1 MSGAGEDRRLPP
13 RSGKVTA
20 ITVGTAALGITAI
33 EGAPDDGHFVGPG
46 PGYYTFEAVGGD
58 IAVTF
63 GAAAGLTDPCGVPAL
78 SGTSKNSETI
88 PAGQTRDYW
97 LEAGDTHLNAI
108 ATVAACTLAYRR
120 SSP

>member
-13 RSGKVTA
+13 RSAKVTA

-33 EGAPDDGHFVGPG
+33 TGAPGATNAGPG

>member
-1 MSGAGEDRRLPP
+1 MSGAGEDRRLAP
-13 RSGKVTA
+13 RSGTITA
-20 ITVGTAALGITAI
+20 VTVGTSALGATALV
-33 EGAPDDGHFVGPG
+33 GAPGSGPAGPG

-58 IAVTF
+58 IAICT
-63 GAAAGLTDPCGVPAL
+63 GAGATLTGAVGVPAL

-97 LEAGDTHLNAI
+97 CTALDTHFNAI
-108 ATVAACTLAYRR
+108 ASAAGCTLAYRR